1 MVSLESSSRAVCLP
15 LCSEAALPVMTVLMD
30 TLKPAIVDI
39 APEGLSLSCTAT
51 GPELG
56 LDEPEEKC
64 EGPLTIQL
72 ELVQH
77 DGPITVTGTSCSR
90 PFSMRA

>member
-1 MVSLESSSRAVCLP
+1 
-15 LCSEAALPVMTVLMD
+15 MTVLMD

-77 DGPITVTGTSCSR
+77 DGPITVTGTLEGTAIRQCVRCRSR
-90 PFSMRA
+90 

>member
-1 MVSLESSSRAVCLP
+1 
-15 LCSEAALPVMTVLMD
+15 MTVLMD
-30 TLKPAIVDI
+30 TLNPAIVDI
-39 APEGLSLSCTAT
+39 APEGLSLSCEAT

-56 LDEPEEKC
+56 LDEPEEKF

-77 DGPITVTGTSCSR
+77 DGPITVTGTFRLILHQTNSGEWVEFR
-90 PFSMRA
+90 IEE

>member
-1 MVSLESSSRAVCLP
+1 
-15 LCSEAALPVMTVLMD
+15 MTVLMD

-56 LDEPEEKC
+56 LDEPEE
-64 EGPLTIQL
+64 
-72 ELVQH
+72 
-77 DGPITVTGTSCSR
+77 
-90 PFSMRA
+90 